1 MSRSRSRRDQ
11 WRSRP
16 ALWKKAANRP
26 VRLGQDRVL
35 LDPPMRLD
43 LKRMEDL
50 NSDRNLDDL
59 KVPLER
65 LMMILM
71 DLDAPKPGGPPEA
84 W

>member
-11 WRSRP
+11 WRFRL
-16 ALWKKAANRP
+16 ALWKKAADRP
-26 VRLGQDRVL
+26 RKLGRARVL
-35 LDPPMRLD
+35 RDPLMRLD